1 VKVAPLLA
9 RIVDVLFVAQLERLL
24 GRRLVPVQPAD
35 RRRGKEIIFCPIA
48 WKRTDDCAAM
58 CPDQGG

>member
-1 VKVAPLLA
+1 MKVAPLLA
-9 RIVDVLFVAQLERLL
+9 QIGDVRFGARRERLL